1 MRCRQQPLEARG
13 IDHLRVDHE
22 RVAGVALLDEP
33 ITERG
38 PESRHVGAHRVGS
51 LFGRLLAGPD
61 GVDQPVDRHD
71 LSGVDHERGE
81 QSPLPRTA
89 DRHLGA
95 VVTQLDRA
103 QDLDLH
109 ECHPDFWQISD
120 ILNLRSQRCNRPM
133 VGG

>member
-1 MRCRQQPLEARG
+1 MCCGQQPLEARR
-13 IDHLRVDHE
+13 IDHLRIDHE
-22 RVAGVALLDEP
+22 RVARVALLDET

-38 PESRHVGAHRVGS
+38 PQSRHVRAHGVGR

-71 LSGVDHERGE
+71 LSGVDHEGGE
-81 QSPLPRTA
+81 EPPLPWTPHR
-89 DRHLGA
+89 DLGA

-133 VGG
+133 VRV